1 MKFVFIL
8 ALFLVPSF
16 SWASTCPEVPDYDAE
31 LEALIEEVRVAK
43 NADQAQKISN
53 QMWELW
59 TDAPD
64 EVAQALLDRGMTA
77 ISSSN
82 FFEAKQTFDLLV
94 EYCPDYAEG
103 YNQRAYVNFL
113 SQNYSQALLDL
124 NLALERAPRHIGALS
139 GKSLSLL
146 ALNRIDEARIALQ
159 EALELNPWLSERR
172 LMDPSGPLAPMG
184 EDI

>member
-1 MKFVFIL
+1 MKLAFVFF
-8 ALFLVPSF
+8 LFWVPSF
-16 SWASTCPEVPDYDAE
+16 SWALGCPEAPDHDAA
-31 LEALIEEVRVAK
+31 LDALIEDVKLAT
-43 NADQAQKISN
+43 NADQAREISS

-77 ISSSN
+77 LEN
-82 FFEAKQTFDLLV
+82 FNFLEAKQTFDRLV
-94 EYCPDYAEG
+94 DYCPDYAEG
-103 YNQRAYVNFL
+103 YNQRAYVNYL
-113 SQNYSQALLDL
+113 SQNYSQAILDL

-146 ALNRIDEARIALQ
+146 ALKRIDEARIALQ
-159 EALELNPWLSERR
+159 KALELNPWLSERR
-172 LMDPSGPLAPMG
+172 LAEPNGPLAPVG